1 MFESD
6 IMLLHYRASA
16 GFSLRS
22 STLAKYRKVLWR
34 FVMAPFHYFFTK
46 LCSYNSTKLV
56 TAQITFQHNRCT
68 FNICGTLK
76 VRHPQPLP
84 DFPKWRR
91 QHQLAV
97 KRSHSRRRCHKS
109 HLPKTPSKATTQHL
123 RARTRRPETHILA
136 WRKHPQRLPSPTP
149 RPPYLQHGAV
159 QGMAVS
165 TLMAQ
170 WRIRKDSYLREN
182 QQEIQHRR
190 SPPHLSLAL
199 HRDRPPFLQPQHIPE
214 PPVLRWTRLPR

>member
-1 MFESD
+1 MFESN

-91 QHQLAV
+91 QHQSAV

-123 RARTRRPETHILA
+123 RAERCTDLQRCLVHIPGLVEVEVQPRQQRRVET
-136 WRKHPQRLPSPTP
+136 WRD
-149 RPPYLQHGAV
+149 AV
-159 QGMAVS
+159 MVVPAALMAVAVIIAVVQI
-165 TLMAQ
+165 LL
-170 WRIRKDSYLREN
+170 WWGVV
-182 QQEIQHRR
+182 
-190 SPPHLSLAL
+190 
-199 HRDRPPFLQPQHIPE
+199 
-214 PPVLRWTRLPR
+214 PVR